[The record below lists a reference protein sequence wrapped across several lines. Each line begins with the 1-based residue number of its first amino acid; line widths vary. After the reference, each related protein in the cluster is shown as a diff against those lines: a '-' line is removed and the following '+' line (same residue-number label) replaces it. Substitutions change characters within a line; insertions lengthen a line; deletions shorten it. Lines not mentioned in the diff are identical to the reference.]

1 MNKLNFFFLIN
12 IFFCLSCDQTES
24 RKPINSNKNE
34 FLSKSVI
41 RNIKINKRE
50 EISFLKIIERDSK
63 SKYNLSNKGFW
74 FKILKSSEKN
84 LKPKTGDEVEFL
96 FNIFD
101 LNGNEIYKD
110 DNFNPIKYVVDK
122 EEILP
127 ALRYGIK
134 ELRAEET
141 GVFLMPSF
149 LCYGYQGDGEKII
162 PNQPLI
168 IQINLISLKTSI
180 N

>member
-1 MNKLNFFFLIN
+1 MKKLIFFFLIN

-24 RKPINSNKNE
+24 REALNSNKND

-41 RNIKINKRE
+41 RNIQINKRE
-50 EISFLKIIERDSK
+50 EISFIKIIEKDSK
-63 SKYNLSNKGFW
+63 SKYNISNKGFW

-84 LKPKTGDEVEFL
+84 LKPKTGDEVEFF

-101 LNGNEIYKD
+101 LNGNDIYKD
-110 DNFNPIKYVVDK
+110 DNFDPIKYVVDK
-122 EEILP
+122 EELLP

-134 ELRAEET
+134 ELRTEET
-141 GVFLMPSF
+141 GIFLMPSF

-168 IQINLISLKTSI
+168 IQINLISLKTS
-180 N
+180 NN

>member
-1 MNKLNFFFLIN
+1 MKKLFFFFLIN
-12 IFFCLSCDQTES
+12 IFFCLGCDQTES
-24 RKPINSNKNE
+24 REPLNSRKND
-34 FLSKSVI
+34 FLSKSVV
-41 RNIKINKRE
+41 RNIQINKKE
-50 EISFLKIIERDSK
+50 EISFLKIIEKDSK
-63 SKYNLSNKGFW
+63 SKYNISNKGFW

-84 LKPKTGDEVEFL
+84 LKPKTGNEVEFF

-101 LNGNEIYKD
+101 TNGNDIYKD
-110 DNFNPIKYVVDK
+110 DNFDPIKYIVDK

-134 ELRAEET
+134 ELRNEET
-141 GVFLMPSF
+141 GIFLMPSF

-168 IQINLISLKTSI
+168 IQINLISLKTI
-180 N
+180 TN

>member
-1 MNKLNFFFLIN
+1 M
-12 IFFCLSCDQTES
+12 SCDQTES
-24 RKPINSNKNE
+24 REPLYSFKND
-34 FLSKSVI
+34 FLTKSVV

-50 EISFLKIIERDSK
+50 EISFLKIIEKDSK

-84 LKPKTGDEVEFL
+84 LKPKTGDEVEFF

-101 LNGNEIYKD
+101 LNGNDIYKD
-110 DNFNPIKYVVDK
+110 DNFDPIKYVVDK
-122 EEILP
+122 EEVLP

-134 ELRAEET
+134 ELRTEET
-141 GVFLMPSF
+141 GIFLMPSF

-168 IQINLISLKTSI
+168 LQINLISLKTS
-180 N
+180 NN

>member
-1 MNKLNFFFLIN
+1 MKKLIFFFLIN

-24 RKPINSNKNE
+24 REALNSNKND

-41 RNIKINKRE
+41 RNIQINKRE
-50 EISFLKIIERDSK
+50 EISFLKIIEKDSK
-63 SKYNLSNKGFW
+63 SKYNISSKGFW

-84 LKPKTGDEVEFL
+84 LKPKTGDEVEFF

-101 LNGNEIYKD
+101 LNGNDIYKD
-110 DNFNPIKYVVDK
+110 DNFDPIKYVVDK
-122 EEILP
+122 EELLP

-134 ELRAEET
+134 ELRTEET
-141 GVFLMPSF
+141 GIFLMPSF

-168 IQINLISLKTSI
+168 IQINLISLKTS
-180 N
+180 NN